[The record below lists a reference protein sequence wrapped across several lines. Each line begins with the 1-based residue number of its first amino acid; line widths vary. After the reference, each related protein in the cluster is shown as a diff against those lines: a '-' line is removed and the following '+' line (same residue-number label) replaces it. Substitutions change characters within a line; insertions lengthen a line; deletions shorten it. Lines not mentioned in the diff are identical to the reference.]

1 MSLRLPIRE
10 LRRTPSRFVVAT
22 AVLSFLAT
30 LLLFLGGL
38 LDGLYRGSTGA
49 IRAQNADIVVYSA
62 SARDSFLR
70 SRITSEVRSLVEK
83 APGVRAVGGL
93 GVVLLGAHVPGQKE
107 LADAAVLGYELA
119 PRGLPT
125 PPADGEGIADERLLD
140 SGVRLGDTIEVG
152 PARTPVRIIGTTSDS
167 NYLLQGAVWVNLG
180 TWRAVQNANRPDA
193 AVTDGVVQAL
203 VVRGGSEVAGAIDQA
218 TGGAT
223 VSRTKDAAVLALP
236 GVRKRQSVC

>member
-107 LADAAVLGYELA
+107 LADTAVLGYELA

-140 SGVRLGDTIEVG
+140 SGVRVGDTIEVG
-152 PARTPVRIIGTTSDS
+152 PEIG
-167 NYLLQGAVWVNLG
+167 
-180 TWRAVQNANRPDA
+180 RAHV
-193 AVTDGVVQAL
+193 
-203 VVRGGSEVAGAIDQA
+203 
-218 TGGAT
+218 
-223 VSRTKDAAVLALP
+223 
-236 GVRKRQSVC
+236 